1 MNKTALFKKTISLL
15 IALLVV
21 AIFTASCADTTNE
34 ANDVSDNS
42 SDNSSVVSMEEYLK
56 GEDDIIRYIYAF

>member
-1 MNKTALFKKTISLL
+1 MNKTALFKKIISLL

-42 SDNSSVVSMEEYLK
+42 SVVSMEEYLE
-56 GEDDIIRYIYAF
+56 GEDDIIRYIYDNTR